1 MAPRDNGSGNSLECF
16 QSTSSFSFYG
26 LHFGN
31 DPETIAT
38 SSRCGCKSHASF
50 QLVEISWGSILED
63 VEIFENTPEVHTT
76 VESWVM
82 LRDTV
87 RVMRLYD
94 VAKPDRL
101 ATRGNDKKDN
111 YSTGLTRNTSC

>member
-1 MAPRDNGSGNSLECF
+1 MSQSVLPTRCRQPGSELGYRIRVGLVPDNVLRF
-16 QSTSSFSFYG
+16 F
-26 LHFGN
+26 
-31 DPETIAT
+31 
-38 SSRCGCKSHASF
+38 
-50 QLVEISWGSILED
+50 
-63 VEIFENTPEVHTT
+63 FENTTEVHTT